1 MAALRIGA
9 QTSMY
14 RLGNIYLRLE
24 HVVMVFPVHPLLGH
38 DGVHGFDVMVGGYVH
53 TAKFLDVEAARR
65 AHAALLAAL
74 EPALVVPEA
83 PPVRASKK
91 PSSGTRRTA
100 AAAKPAGK
108 RQAGKADM
116 PRSRH

>member
-1 MAALRIGA
+1 MAGLRSGPHHA
-9 QTSMY
+9 MY
-14 RLGNIYLRLE
+14 RLGNIHLRLE
-24 HVVMVFPVHPLLGH
+24 HVAMVFPVHPLLGH

-74 EPALVVPEA
+74 EPALLLVPEA
-83 PPVRASKK
+83 PPVEQAKASSAKK
-91 PSSGTRRTA
+91 RVANAVKSVARRR
-100 AAAKPAGK
+100 P
-108 RQAGKADM
+108 GKADP

>member
-1 MAALRIGA
+1 
-9 QTSMY
+9 MY
-14 RLGNIYLRLE
+14 RLGNIHLRLE
-24 HVVMVFPVHPLLGH
+24 HVAMVFPVHPLLGH

-53 TAKFLDVEAARR
+53 TAKFLDADAARR

-83 PPVRASKK
+83 PPPQQPKPASARKRAASPAK
-91 PSSGTRRTA
+91 PGPGRRT
-100 AAAKPAGK
+100 
-108 RQAGKADM
+108 GKAEA

>member
-1 MAALRIGA
+1 
-9 QTSMY
+9 MY
-14 RLGNIYLRLE
+14 RLGNIHLRLE
-24 HVVMVFPVHPLLGH
+24 HVAMVFPVHPLLGH

-83 PPVRASKK
+83 PPPVQQATSSAKKRVARAVKSVA
-91 PSSGTRRTA
+91 RRR
-100 AAAKPAGK
+100 P
-108 RQAGKADM
+108 GKADA